1 MASAYAQDH
10 AGRDFDQ
17 FLDWDGNAD
26 GSSSSTSP
34 KAEQSFRSPPNSSPE
49 TSVALTNATFT
60 QRPSDL
66 PTPSNSN
73 GSGSPEVQSA
83 SERRSSG
90 ESLREKIRGI
100 TRPILKRKL
109 SPQDVPTLS
118 YTSTVSSQ
126 PLKKRPHNVI
136 EKRYRANLNEKIGE
150 LRDSVPSLRVLKKT
164 QDGEQLAGSDDDN
177 LDGLVPTNKL
187 NKASVL
193 TKAVEYIKHLETRN
207 KRLEDENRLLKERM
221 QILDKVLAS
230 SDGSGR
236 ATAFTSATSIE
247 TAASPSPSNAEN
259 AASDEERRKLHPPQG
274 LLPVPESM
282 RRLREAQPQEHYGHI
297 YENTASNRKWPQR
310 LVLGSLAGLM
320 IMEGFGESDQGTQ
333 SREKGLF
340 GIPLELLDGWQF
352 LQSPNVYLRAFSQ
365 FCSAGGAL
373 PLMKGFAALSILAF
387 FIFTYLFHSKP
398 IATPVD
404 ESEKPQGAPSL
415 ASPIEVRRRAWS
427 TSMQALSLPHHTF
440 VEEWM
445 AVTSEWL
452 AYCIR
457 VLFGGYVHSMV
468 TGRNSDDETA
478 RTKAWDIAVDAQLTG
493 GDPEVSRSR
502 VVLTCFGSGTLPASP
517 LRLMLKALH
526 GRVLLWRMGEPGS
539 VASRA
544 SNKLARHYAN
554 REWLKARQLNSELM
568 PTDPDQLPLNL
579 TTLVNEDCDEVFN
592 DAVIQRAYNLMYDR
606 PTGEH
611 GDIKDALM
619 NVVVEDHAVRS
630 ALDAIGSWWSSQ
642 SLRRALVCS
651 LKHSAGDNKLSSAV
665 EPELLAALHA
675 SPPGSAADTRALA
688 LHAVFFSRKRHDF
701 YLRAMNALPQAY
713 DGSGTATPR
722 SGIRGPYFIDSS
734 TPASACPEIR
744 ILLHCA
750 MTMGILESQED
761 TEEAIAHFSKLSIKP
776 DDLTLLSFSAIYFVL
791 RQFSKAEPSSI
802 SITFAPLVQ
811 MVCSWLHTESPT
823 TAQVP
828 LEVVE
833 QIDNMCFLSAGSRCK
848 RRGSTLSK
856 LSRDSGYESMEER
869 TSPPSGASDL
879 LSPGKHVSWV

>member
-1 MASAYAQDH
+1 MASAKTQDH

-17 FLDWDGNAD
+17 FLDWEGNAD

-34 KAEQSFRSPPNSSPE
+34 TVEQTFQTPPNSSPE
-49 TSVALTNATFT
+49 ASDALIHPAFA
-60 QRPSDL
+60 QRSSDL

-73 GSGSPEVQSA
+73 GSGSPEMQSTF
-83 SERRSSG
+83 ERRSSG
-90 ESLREKIRGI
+90 EGPHDNIRVVP
-100 TRPILKRKL
+100 RPILKRKL
-109 SPQDVPTLS
+109 SPEDVPILP
-118 YTSTVSSQ
+118 YTSIVSSQ

-164 QDGEQLAGSDDDN
+164 QDLGGSEDDN

-187 NKASVL
+187 NKASIL
-193 TKAVEYIKHLETRN
+193 TKAVEYIKHLEIRN

-221 QILDKVLAS
+221 QTLDKVLAS
-230 SDGSGR
+230 GDGAGR
-236 ATAFTSATSIE
+236 ATAFTSATSVE
-247 TAASPSPSNAEN
+247 TITSSSPSNADN
-259 AASDEERRKLHPPQG
+259 AANEDERRKLHPLQG
-274 LLPVPESM
+274 LIPVPESM

-297 YENTASNRKWPQR
+297 YENARGGRKWPQR

-352 LQSPNVYLRAFSQ
+352 LQSPRVYLRGFAQ
-365 FCSAGGAL
+365 FCSTGGAF
-373 PLMKGFAALSILAF
+373 PLLKGFAGLSILAF

-398 IATPVD
+398 MAIPVD

-415 ASPIEVRRRAWS
+415 ASPTEVRRRAWS
-427 TSMQALSLPHHTF
+427 TSMQALCLPNHNF
-440 VEEWM
+440 VEEWL

-452 AYCIR
+452 AYSVK
-457 VLFGGYVHSMV
+457 VLFGAYAYSMI
-468 TGRNSDDETA
+468 TGRSCDDETA

-502 VVLTCFGSGTLPASP
+502 VVLTCFGSATLPASP

-526 GRVLLWRMGEPGS
+526 GRVLLWRIGEPRS
-539 VASRA
+539 MASRA

-554 REWLKARQLNSELM
+554 RQWLKARQLNSELM
-568 PTDPDQLPLNL
+568 PTHADQLPLNL
-579 TTLVNEDCDEVFN
+579 TTLVNEDCEEVFN
-592 DAVIQRAYNLMYDR
+592 DAVVQRAYNLMYER

-611 GDIKDALM
+611 GDVEDVLM
-619 NVVVEDHAVRS
+619 DVVAEDHAVRS

-642 SLRRALVCS
+642 SLRRALVSS
-651 LKHSAGDNKLSSAV
+651 LENSVGEHKLSSAV
-665 EPELLAALHA
+665 EPEVLAALHA

-701 YLRAMNALPQAY
+701 YLRAMHALPQAY
-713 DGSGTATPR
+713 DGSGSATPK
-722 SGIRGPYFIDSS
+722 SGMHGPYFIDSS
-734 TPASACPEIR
+734 TPASACSEIR

-761 TEEAIAHFSKLSIKP
+761 TEEAIAHFSSLVVKP
-776 DDLTLLSFSAIYFVL
+776 DDLTLLSFSVIYFVL
-791 RQFSKAEPSSI
+791 GQFSKAEPSSI

-811 MVCSWLHTESPT
+811 MLCSWLHTESST
-823 TAQVP
+823 TGQVP
-828 LEVVE
+828 LGVVE
-833 QIDNMCFLSAGSRCK
+833 QIDSMCFLSAGSCCK

-856 LSRDSGYESMEER
+856 LSKDSGYESMEER
-869 TSPPSGASDL
+869 ASPSSGASDL